1 MQAIPVDSPDIIG
14 EIYDYIIRP
23 SFRHRE
29 RVSRRMFLHY
39 YAQGIFDT
47 VYVRTTK
54 DRPGAVVIG
63 EHDPVS
69 NIMLITWLAASPE
82 ARSEGLGSKV
92 FSLALDSWKDRSRM
106 ILGEIEHPAIGT
118 KGTHGDP
125 RARVR
130 FYSRFNGQVLDIP
143 YFQPRTA
150 PWLPRASQMM
160 LTVFYDSQPR
170 EDGLVEAAPVRTW
183 MRERM
188 KHEFRDSHYR
198 RAFAAVAGET
208 IATTPIGADPQL
220 LPSDGGLRFRKLRKH
235 S

>member
-1 MQAIPVDSPDIIG
+1 MQAISVDSPDIIG

-23 SFRHRE
+23 SFRQRE
-29 RVSRRMFLHY
+29 RVSRRMFFHY
-39 YAQGIFDT
+39 YAKGIFDT

-63 EHDPVS
+63 EHDPKS

-92 FSLALDSWKDRSRM
+92 FSLALDRWKQNSRM
-106 ILGEIEHPAIGT
+106 ALGEIEHPAIGT

-125 RARVR
+125 LARVR
-130 FYSRFNGQVLDIP
+130 FYSRFNGQVLNIP

-160 LTVFYDSQPR
+160 LTVFHDSQPR
-170 EDGLVEAAPVRTW
+170 EDSFVEAAPVRAW
-183 MRERM
+183 MQERM
-188 KHEFRDSHYR
+188 KYELRDSPYR

-208 IATTPIGADPQL
+208 IATIPIGADPKL
-220 LPSDGGLRFRKLRKH
+220 LPCDGGIRFRKFRKRD
-235 S
+235 